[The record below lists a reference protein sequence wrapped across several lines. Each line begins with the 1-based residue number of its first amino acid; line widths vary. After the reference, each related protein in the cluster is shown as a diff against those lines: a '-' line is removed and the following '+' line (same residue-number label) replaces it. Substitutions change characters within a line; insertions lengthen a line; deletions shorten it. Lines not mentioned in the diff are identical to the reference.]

1 MAIKI
6 NTATFNGVDGVKIS
20 VEVDICQGLPSFSI
34 VGLADTSIKESKDRV
49 RAAIINSGFEFPVK
63 KITVNL
69 APADVRKVGSSFDL
83 PIAIGILL
91 ATGQLQEENI
101 EDYLFAGELSLLGE
115 LKKVRG
121 ILPIVMGGIYS
132 GIKNFI
138 IPFENK
144 EEASIV
150 SEGNTYPFNSL
161 IEVVGFINYKDLLPY
176 KRGKTI
182 LPEENYLD
190 FKDVIGQESSKR
202 AVEVA
207 AAGNHNIFLYGSPGS
222 GKSMIASRIPSI
234 LPPLTYEEALEVTK
248 IYSISTEYKTVE
260 GLIYKRP
267 FRKPHHSC
275 TKITLIGGGIK
286 LHPGEIS
293 LAHNGVLYL
302 DEMLEFNK
310 SNLEVLR
317 QPLEDRMI
325 TLSRNSG
332 TIEYPA
338 NVMLVGSSNPCRCG
352 FYGDRVKICTCSE
365 YEIKKYQG
373 KLSGPLLQRIDLFS
387 YVASVPFDKIK
398 GQEAECSKTIKER
411 VIKARAIQNKRFK
424 DEDIFSNAEMKGN
437 HIKKY
442 CKLENEAEYTLI
454 KLYEIHNFSMRAYS
468 RILKVALTLAD
479 LSNSEKIKK
488 EHIIEAAQ
496 YRKFI
501 NNKVV

>member
-1 MAIKI
+1 
-6 NTATFNGVDGVKIS
+6 
-20 VEVDICQGLPSFSI
+20 
-34 VGLADTSIKESKDRV
+34 
-49 RAAIINSGFEFPVK
+49 
-63 KITVNL
+63 
-69 APADVRKVGSSFDL
+69 
-83 PIAIGILL
+83 
-91 ATGQLQEENI
+91 
-101 EDYLFAGELSLLGE
+101 
-115 LKKVRG
+115 
-121 ILPIVMGGIYS
+121 
-132 GIKNFI
+132 
-138 IPFENK
+138 
-144 EEASIV
+144 
-150 SEGNTYPFNSL
+150 L

-182 LPEENYLD
+182 LREENYLD

-222 GKSMIASRIPSI
+222 GKSMLASRIPSI
-234 LPPLTYEEALEVTK
+234 LPPLTYEESLEVTK
-248 IYSISTEYKTVE
+248 IYSISTEYKTVD

-317 QPLEDRMI
+317 QPLEDRI
-325 TLSRNSG
+325 IILSRNSG

-398 GQEAECSKTIKER
+398 SQEAECSKTIKER

-442 CKLENEAEYTLI
+442 CKLENEAEDTLL
-454 KLYEIHNFSMRAYS
+454 KLYEIHNFSMRAHS
-468 RILKVALTLAD
+468 RILKVSLTLAD

-488 EHIIEAAQ
+488 EHIIEAVQ